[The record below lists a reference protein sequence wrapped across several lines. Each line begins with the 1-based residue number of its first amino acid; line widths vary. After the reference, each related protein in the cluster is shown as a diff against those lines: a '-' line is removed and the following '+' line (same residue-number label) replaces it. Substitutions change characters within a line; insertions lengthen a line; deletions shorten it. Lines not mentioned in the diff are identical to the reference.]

1 MRERGNGRRGATA
14 RTPLSRERVIRT
26 AMAVADEK
34 GAAAL
39 TMRAIAEP
47 LGVEAMSL
55 YHHVAGREE
64 ILDGMVDAVFGEI
77 DLPPRD
83 TDWKS
88 AMRRR
93 AFSARTV
100 LRRHP
105 WAIGLM
111 DSRSQPGPATLRHH
125 DALIG
130 ALRAAGFSVP
140 MAAHAFSLIDSY
152 LYGFVIQELSLPF
165 SSSAQ
170 LEEVAGAILRDAPAG
185 AYPHL
190 TELATEHA
198 LKPGY
203 DYADEFAFGLTLIL
217 DALHPDETAGPDRAT
232 PTTRPGRRSAGPG
245 TGPAASSPQHH
256 RTGRS
261 AAG

>member
-1 MRERGNGRRGATA
+1 MREGGRGRRGT
-14 RTPLSRERVIRT
+14 LSRERVIRT

-34 GAAAL
+34 GSAAL
-39 TMRAIAEP
+39 TMRAVAGP

-55 YHHVAGREE
+55 YHHVAGREDL
-64 ILDGMVDAVFGEI
+64 LDGMVDAVFGEI
-77 DLPPRD
+77 ELPPRG

-93 AFSARTV
+93 AVSARAA

-105 WAIGLM
+105 WAVALM
-111 DSRSQPGPATLRHH
+111 DSRTRPGPATLRHH
-125 DALIG
+125 DTVLG
-130 ALRAAGFSVP
+130 TLRAGGFSVP

-165 SSSAQ
+165 SGPAE
-170 LEEVAGAILRDAPAG
+170 LDEVAGAILREMPAD

-203 DYADEFAFGLTLIL
+203 DYADEFTFGLALIL
-217 DALHPDETAGPDRAT
+217 DALHPDEDG
-232 PTTRPGRRSAGPG
+232 SA
-245 TGPAASSPQHH
+245 
-256 RTGRS
+256 
-261 AAG
+261 

>member
-1 MRERGNGRRGATA
+1 MREGGKGRRGASA

-26 AMAVADEK
+26 AVAVADEK
-34 GAAAL
+34 GSAAL
-39 TMRAIAEP
+39 TMRAIAGP

-55 YHHVAGREE
+55 YHHVAGRDD

-88 AMRRR
+88 AMRHR
-93 AFSARTV
+93 AVSARTA

-111 DSRSQPGPATLRHH
+111 DSRSRPGPATLRHH
-125 DALIG
+125 DAVIG
-130 ALRAAGFSVP
+130 ALRAGGFSVP
-140 MAAHAFSLIDSY
+140 MAAHAVSLIDSY
-152 LYGFVIQELSLPF
+152 LYGFVLQELKLPF
-165 SSSAQ
+165 SGPAE
-170 LEEVAGAILRDAPAG
+170 LDEVAGAILREMPADT
-185 AYPHL
+185 YPHL
-190 TELATEHA
+190 TELATEHV

-217 DALHPDETAGPDRAT
+217 DALHPDETA
-232 PTTRPGRRSAGPG
+232 SV
-245 TGPAASSPQHH
+245 
-256 RTGRS
+256 
-261 AAG
+261 

>member
-1 MRERGNGRRGATA
+1 MREGNKGRRGASA

-55 YHHVAGREE
+55 YHHVAGRED

-77 DLPPRD
+77 DLPPREM
-83 TDWKS
+83 DWKS
-88 AMRRR
+88 ALRHR
-93 AFSARTV
+93 ADSARAV

-105 WAIGLM
+105 WAVGLM

-125 DALIG
+125 DAVIG
-130 ALRAAGFSVP
+130 TLRAGGFSVP
-140 MAAHAFSLIDSY
+140 MAAHAVSLIDSY
-152 LYGFVIQELSLPF
+152 LYGFVLQELSLPF
-165 SSSAQ
+165 KGTAE
-170 LEEVAGAILRDAPAG
+170 LDEVAGAILRDMPADT
-185 AYPHL
+185 YPHL
-190 TELATEHA
+190 TELATEHV

-203 DYADEFAFGLTLIL
+203 DYAGEFAFGLTLIL
-217 DALHPDETAGPDRAT
+217 DALRPDE
-232 PTTRPGRRSAGPG
+232 
-245 TGPAASSPQHH
+245 
-256 RTGRS
+256 
-261 AAG
+261 AAGA

>member
-1 MRERGNGRRGATA
+1 M
-14 RTPLSRERVIRT
+14 RTPLSRERVIST

-77 DLPPRD
+77 DLPPCG

-93 AFSARTV
+93 AFSARDA

-111 DSRSQPGPATLRHH
+111 DSRSHPGPATLRHH

-130 ALRAAGFSVP
+130 ALRAGGFSVP

-217 DALHPDETAGPDRAT
+217 DALHPDETGAPNRTT
-232 PTTRPGRRSAGPG
+232 PTTHPGS
-245 TGPAASSPQHH
+245 GPAGTDTDPAPPNTRH
-256 RTGRS
+256 RRNRPTATG
-261 AAG
+261 

>member
-1 MRERGNGRRGATA
+1 MREGNKGRRTASA

-26 AMAVADEK
+26 AVAVADEK

-55 YHHVAGREE
+55 YHHVAGRED

-88 AMRRR
+88 ALRHR
-93 AFSARTV
+93 ADSARAV

-105 WAIGLM
+105 WAVGLM
-111 DSRSQPGPATLRHH
+111 DSRSRPGPATLRHH
-125 DALIG
+125 DAVIG
-130 ALRAAGFSVP
+130 TLRAGGFSVP
-140 MAAHAFSLIDSY
+140 MAAHAVSLIDSY
-152 LYGFVIQELSLPF
+152 LYGFVLQEVSLPF
-165 SSSAQ
+165 KGAAE
-170 LEEVAGAILRDAPAG
+170 LDEVAGAILRDMPADT
-185 AYPHL
+185 YPHL
-190 TELATEHA
+190 TELATEHV

-203 DYADEFAFGLTLIL
+203 DYADEFAFGLALIL
-217 DALHPDETAGPDRAT
+217 DALHPDETP
-232 PTTRPGRRSAGPG
+232 SA
-245 TGPAASSPQHH
+245 
-256 RTGRS
+256 
-261 AAG
+261 